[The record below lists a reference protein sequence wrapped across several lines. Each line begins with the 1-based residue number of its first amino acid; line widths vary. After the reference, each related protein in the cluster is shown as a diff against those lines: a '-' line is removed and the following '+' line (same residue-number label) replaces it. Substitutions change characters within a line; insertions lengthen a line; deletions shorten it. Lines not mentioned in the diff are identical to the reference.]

1 MRYLFDVTCQSN
13 RNIIKLEVIDKPGAL
28 PLNNISRTVV
38 FDEGHDNEEPDLSQ
52 LLDEIIDNM
61 RLTVKEREEAK
72 YESKVLKDYL
82 QNYSNENNS
91 NENNSNENNSNK
103 DHSDDTN
110 KQLILE

>member
-13 RNIIKLEVIDKPGAL
+13 RNIIKLEVIDKPGAMS
-28 PLNNISRTVV
+28 LNNICRTVV
-38 FDEGHDNEEPDLSQ
+38 FDEGQNNEEPDLSQ
-52 LLDEIIDNM
+52 LLNEIIDNM

-82 QNYSNENNS
+82 QN
-91 NENNSNENNSNK
+91 NSNENNSNK
-103 DHSDDTN
+103 DHSDDAN

>member
-13 RNIIKLEVIDKPGAL
+13 RNIIKLEVIDKPGTM
-28 PLNNISRTVV
+28 PLNNIYRTVV
-38 FDEGHDNEEPDLSQ
+38 FDDEQNNKEPDLSQ
-52 LLDEIIDNM
+52 LLNEIIDNM

-82 QNYSNENNS
+82 QNYSNEDHS
-91 NENNSNENNSNK
+91 DK

>member
-13 RNIIKLEVIDKPGAL
+13 RNIIKLEVIDKPGTM
-28 PLNNISRTVV
+28 PLNNIYRTVV
-38 FDEGHDNEEPDLSQ
+38 FDDEQNNKEPDLSQ
-52 LLDEIIDNM
+52 LLNEIIDNM

-91 NENNSNENNSNK
+91 NE

>member
-13 RNIIKLEVIDKPGAL
+13 RNIIKLEVIDKPGTM
-28 PLNNISRTVV
+28 PLNNIYRTVV
-38 FDEGHDNEEPDLSQ
+38 FDDEQNNKEPDLSQ
-52 LLDEIIDNM
+52 LLNEIIDNM

-91 NENNSNENNSNK
+91 NE

-110 KQLILE
+110 KQLILEQCV

>member
-13 RNIIKLEVIDKPGAL
+13 RKIIKLEVIDKPGSI
-28 PLNNISRTVV
+28 PLNNICRTVV
-38 FDEGHDNEEPDLSQ
+38 FDEGQYTKEPDLSQ
-52 LLDEIIDNM
+52 LLNEIIDNM

-82 QNYSNENNS
+82 QNYSNESNS
-91 NENNSNENNSNK
+91 NE

>member
-13 RNIIKLEVIDKPGAL
+13 RNIIKLEVIDKPGAM

-38 FDEGHDNEEPDLSQ
+38 FDEGQNNNKEPNLSQ
-52 LLDEIIDNM
+52 LLNEIIDNM

-91 NENNSNENNSNK
+91 NESNSNK

-110 KQLILE
+110 KQLILEQCV

>member
-13 RNIIKLEVIDKPGAL
+13 RNIIKLEVIDKPGTM
-28 PLNNISRTVV
+28 PLNNIYRTVV
-38 FDEGHDNEEPDLSQ
+38 FDEGQYTKEPDLSQ
-52 LLDEIIDNM
+52 LLNEIIDNM

-91 NENNSNENNSNK
+91 NENNSNK

>member
-13 RNIIKLEVIDKPGAL
+13 RKIIKLEVIDKPGSI
-28 PLNNISRTVV
+28 PLNNICRTVV
-38 FDEGHDNEEPDLSQ
+38 FDEGQYTKEPDLSQ
-52 LLDEIIDNM
+52 LLNEIIDNM

-82 QNYSNENNS
+82 QNYSNESNS
-91 NENNSNENNSNK
+91 NE

-110 KQLILE
+110 KQLILEQCV

>member
-13 RNIIKLEVIDKPGAL
+13 RKIIKLEVIDKPGSI
-28 PLNNISRTVV
+28 PLNNICRTVV
-38 FDEGHDNEEPDLSQ
+38 FDEGQYTKEPDLSQ
-52 LLDEIIDNM
+52 LLNEIIDNM
-61 RLTVKEREEAK
+61 RLTVKERQEAK

-91 NENNSNENNSNK
+91 NE

>member
-1 MRYLFDVTCQSN
+1 MKYLFDVTCQPN
-13 RNIIKLEVIDKPGAL
+13 RNIIKLEVIDKQGGIPI
-28 PLNNISRTVV
+28 NNIARTVV
-38 FDEGHDNEEPDLSQ
+38 FEAGMDNEEPDLGQ
-52 LLDEIIDNM
+52 LLNEIIDNM

>member
-1 MRYLFDVTCQSN
+1 MRYLFDVTCQPN
-13 RNIIKLEVIDKPGAL
+13 RNIIKLEVIDKQGGMPI
-28 PLNNISRTVV
+28 NNIYRTVV
-38 FDEGHDNEEPDLSQ
+38 FNEGQDNEEPDLSQ
-52 LLDEIIDNM
+52 LLNEIIDNM

-91 NENNSNENNSNK
+91 NENNSNK

-110 KQLILE
+110 KQLILEQCV

>member
-1 MRYLFDVTCQSN
+1 MRYLFDVTCQLN
-13 RNIIKLEVIDKPGAL
+13 RNIIKLEVIDKPGAM
-28 PLNNISRTVV
+28 PLNNIYRTVV
-38 FDEGHDNEEPDLSQ
+38 FNEGQDNEEPDLSQ
-52 LLDEIIDNM
+52 LLNEIIDNM

-91 NENNSNENNSNK
+91 NENNSNE

>member
-13 RNIIKLEVIDKPGAL
+13 RNIIKLEVIDKQGGMPI
-28 PLNNISRTVV
+28 NNIARTVV
-38 FDEGHDNEEPDLSQ
+38 FEAGIDNDEPDLGQ
-52 LLDEIIDNM
+52 LLNEIIDNM

-82 QNYSNENNS
+82 QNYSNESNS
-91 NENNSNENNSNK
+91 NE